1 MGRHDYKYSVGK
13 WDMASASEDP
23 DPGEEEEEEEEEQEQ
38 ESEREG
44 GDEAE
49 LFGDDDE

>member
-23 DPGEEEEEEEEEQEQ
+23 DPGEEEEEEEEQEQ